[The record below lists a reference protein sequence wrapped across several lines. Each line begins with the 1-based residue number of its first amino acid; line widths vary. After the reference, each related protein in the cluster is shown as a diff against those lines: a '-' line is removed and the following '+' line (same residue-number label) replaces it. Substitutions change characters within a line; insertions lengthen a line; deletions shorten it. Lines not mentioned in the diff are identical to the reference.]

1 MTRTLLFILCASA
14 SATSLHRL
22 RGGDAPAVAPVAP
35 IASNAMPNVITSR
48 PAAASVPPPICHP
61 STSASV
67 ATAMREAVEARF
79 RALLDGLDPL
89 ISPSELADKVCGG
102 LPAEGV
108 SEEELSS
115 LMAETAAYQSSMHP
129 DFGRLAARVAVVRL
143 QECTEPGLVATLR
156 RMREHT
162 HQGEP
167 APMVTAELLQRAER
181 MAPRLE
187 AALRHDADFAYDYFG
202 LRTLQRSYLHR
213 SRDGQPIERPQHLL
227 MRVALCVHGDDEA
240 AVLEAYDL
248 MSRGLYTHATPTLF
262 NAGSPRQQL
271 SSCFLL
277 STRADSIEGIFDTL
291 GQCARIS
298 RDAGGIG
305 LSVSNVRAARSYIR
319 SSGGVSSGLVP
330 MLRVFDATARYVDQ
344 GGGKRKGAFAV
355 YLEPW
360 HADVF
365 DFLELRKNHGKEEAR
380 ARDLFYALWVPDLFM
395 KRVEANGEWSLFCPD
410 ECPGLV
416 DTHGAAF
423 EALYERYEREGK
435 ARRTVPAQQL
445 WFKILEAQIETGT
458 PYMLYKDAANAKSNQ
473 QHLGTIRCSNLCTEI
488 IEYTAPD
495 EVAVCNLASIALPR
509 FVRAEAGGAPG
520 GGSGAPWLDAED
532 DGPEVAAAALA
543 RFDFEALRRV
553 ARFVTRSLDRV
564 ISVTHYP
571 LPEARNSNLRHR
583 PIGVGVQG
591 LADVFAQLRLPFES
605 KGARAL
611 NRAIFE
617 TLYYAALE
625 ESCELARTLG
635 PHESYAGSPASRG
648 VLQYDMWGVTPSAR
662 WDWAALKAKI
672 AMHGLRNSLLLA
684 PMPTASTAQILG
696 NNECFEP
703 YTSNLYARRTLA
715 GEFFVLNPHLQR
727 ELSALGLWSR
737 ETRDAIIGSGGSVE
751 PLVQLPARLRAV
763 FRTAWEMK
771 QRHLIDMAADRG
783 AFIDQSQSLNL
794 FIKEPTFTQLSSMHF
809 HSWKRGLKT
818 GLYYL
823 RTQPATEAIKGLGVA
838 QQQSAASMPPLRE
851 GQEGQPPPPPQDD
864 PNGAGDAQSLE
875 GRAASCALNSRPGEC
890 QMCSG

>member
-1 MTRTLLFILCASA
+1 VTT
-14 SATSLHRL
+14 
-22 RGGDAPAVAPVAP
+22 
-35 IASNAMPNVITSR
+35 
-48 PAAASVPPPICHP
+48 
-61 STSASV
+61 
-67 ATAMREAVEARF
+67 VE
-79 RALLDGLDPL
+79 LDN
-89 ISPSELADKVCGG
+89 LA
-102 LPAEGV
+102 
-108 SEEELSS
+108 
-115 LMAETAAYQSSMHP
+115 AETAAYHTTQHP
-129 DFGRLAARVAVVRL
+129 DWARLAARISVSNLHKMTNKSFSETMHAL
-143 QECTEPGLVATLR
+143 HSYISPKTGQ
-156 RMREHT
+156 
-162 HQGEP
+162 Q
-167 APMVTAELLQRAER
+167 APLISDEVHGIIMANAER
-181 MAPRLE
+181 LD
-187 AALRHDADFAYDYFG
+187 AAVIYDRDFDYDYFG
-202 LRTLQRSYLHR
+202 FKTLEKSYLLKMHNKVV
-213 SRDGQPIERPQHLL
+213 ERPQQML
-227 MRVALCVHGDDEA
+227 MRVSLGIHQHDLDA
-240 AVLEAYDL
+240 AIETYHL
-248 MSRGLYTHATPTLF
+248 MSERWFTHATPTMF
-262 NAGSPRQQL
+262 NAGTPQPQM

-277 STRADSIEGIFDTL
+277 SMKEDSIEGIFETL
-291 GQCARIS
+291 KLCAQIS
-298 RDAGGIG
+298 KSAGGIG
-305 LSVSNVRAARSYIR
+305 VAVTNIRAKGSYIKGT
-319 SSGGVSSGLVP
+319 GGTSNGLVP
-330 MLRVFDATARYVDQ
+330 MLRVYDNTARYVDQ

-360 HADVF
+360 HADVC
-365 DFLELRKNHGKEEAR
+365 DFLDLKKNHGKEEAR

-395 KRVEANGEWSLFCPD
+395 KRVEANGDWSLMCPH

-416 DTHGAAF
+416 DSWGEAF
-423 EALYERYEREGK
+423 EALYTQYEKEGK
-435 ARRTVPAQQL
+435 ARKSVPAQQL
-445 WFKILEAQIETGT
+445 WFTILDSQIETGT
-458 PYMLYKDAANAKSNQ
+458 PYILYKDAANRKSNQ
-473 QHLGTIRCSNLCTEI
+473 QNLGTIRCSNLCTEI
-488 IEYTAPD
+488 IEYTSPD

-509 FVRAEAGGAPG
+509 FVREV
-520 GGSGAPWLDAED
+520 
-532 DGPEVAAAALA
+532 DGVKQ
-543 RFDFEALRRV
+543 FDHEKLHAITYT
-553 ARFVTRSLDRV
+553 VTRNLNRV
-564 ISVTHYP
+564 IDHNYYP
-571 LPEARNSNLRHR
+571 VEEARTSNLQHR
-583 PIGVGVQG
+583 PIGLGVQG
-591 LADVFAQLRLPFES
+591 LADAFILLRLPFDS
-605 KGARAL
+605 DGARAL
-611 NRAIFE
+611 NAQIFE
-617 TLYYAALE
+617 TMYHAALTC
-625 ESCELARTLG
+625 SCELAAKEG
-635 PHESYAGSPASRG
+635 KYASYEGSPVSKG

-851 GQEGQPPPPPQDD
+851 GHQEGQEGQPPPPPQHD